1 MPDAIGESV
10 DVAEV
15 DGLVVIGVQGLI
27 VLVGVVGGI
36 VVVGG
41 IGVVG
46 GIRMVDDVSSSTSS
60 GLSFLF
66 FSGFFFSHVFIV
78 NYIPIFSFLCCVH
91 LSKHQS

>member
-46 GIRMVDDVSSSTSS
+46 GIRMVDNVSSSTSS

-66 FSGFFFSHVFIV
+66 WFLLLPCLHCQLHSFPPSRVF
-78 NYIPIFSFLCCVH
+78 N
-91 LSKHQS
+91 